1 MAAFLARR
9 LAQGALVVALSA
21 TIVFVLIRLAPGDP
35 FAASMADPNIS
46 ESVRAEWR
54 KSYGL
59 DKPVAEQYVRYLGS
73 VARGDLGFSFSL
85 QRPVRAALAD
95 ALPNTLL
102 LMSIALVASFAL
114 GIGVALA
121 QVKRR
126 GRRGDHLLGGISML
140 LFSVPDFWLALLVLT
155 AFTYWIPSLAHWI
168 PAFPIGGSVDPVIHD
183 MLDPAGR
190 IADRV
195 KHAMLP
201 ALTLTLL
208 YFPLIARHQRAALL
222 DTLPSG
228 YVMTARSKGVPERTV
243 LRKHTLR
250 NALLPVIALFGLAF
264 PALLTGAVFV
274 EKVFSWP
281 GMGLMIVNAI
291 DARDY
296 PLVTAAVLLG
306 STFVVIGGLATDL
319 LHQRIDPRLR
329 DER

>member
-35 FAASMADPNIS
+35 FAASMANPNIS

-54 KSYGL
+54 RSYGL
-59 DKPVAEQYVRYLGS
+59 DEPLPEQYVRYLGS
-73 VARGDLGFSFSL
+73 LARGDLGFSHSL
-85 QRPVRAALAD
+85 QRPVKAALAD

-102 LMSIALVASFAL
+102 LMSIALAASFAL
-114 GIGVALA
+114 GIAVALA
-121 QVKRR
+121 QVKRI
-126 GRRGDHLLGGISML
+126 GRRGDHLLGGFSML
-140 LFSVPDFWLALLVLT
+140 LFSVPDFWLALLILT
-155 AFTYWIPSLAHWI
+155 AVAHWL
-168 PAFPIGGSVDPVIHD
+168 PGFPIGGSVDPVVHD
-183 MLDPAGR
+183 LLSPAGR
-190 IADRV
+190 MADRV
-195 KHAMLP
+195 KHVILP

-222 DTLPSG
+222 DALPSG
-228 YVMTARSKGVPERTV
+228 YVMTARSKGVPEALV

-250 NALLPVIALFGLAF
+250 NALLPVVALFGLAF

-281 GMGLMIVNAI
+281 GMGLIIVNAI
-291 DARDY
+291 STRDY
-296 PLVTAAVLLG
+296 PLVTATVLLG
-306 STFVVIGGLATDL
+306 SGFVVVGGLATDL

-329 DER
+329 DEL